1 MRARAAV
8 LICAWAGLLGAGE
21 LPGLHAPVRV
31 VWDSNAIPHIFAGS
45 DADAMAVL
53 GYLHARHRF
62 FQMDLLRRQASGTS
76 AELLGPAAL
85 AADIR
90 ARTLG
95 LRRAAEASWR
105 AHTEAVRALLEAYA
119 RGVNAWL
126 RDAGNA
132 LPVEYV
138 MLELTRASIP
148 EWSPVD
154 SLTIAK
160 ALAFQLSFDAELD
173 MALTVGLAA
182 AQRAGERRGFD
193 GSLLFF
199 EDVMRAAPFDPTVS
213 ITRSGGYPEGAARRE
228 VAREAWRPPRVD
240 ALLRSETVELARRFL
255 DRARAAPL
263 FEGTL
268 GPRGASNWWVLSGRL
283 TATGFPMLAS
293 DPHMTLS
300 SPPIWYEAHLMVSA
314 DPVRGPMN
322 VAGVTLPGVPGV
334 ILGCNER
341 LCWGAT
347 MTLLVLTDV
356 YEERLVMDPAT
367 LRPRATLFEGREEP
381 LAVIEQRYR
390 VNRTGNAV
398 RDDLAEAPVG
408 AFEGGL
414 TFIVP
419 RRNYGPI
426 VAVEPRGL
434 TTLIGLSVQYAGWG
448 PTREPQTFLEFA
460 RAGNV
465 VEFGQA
471 LRWFTFG
478 SQNWAC
484 ADADG
489 NIAYFTS
496 GEIPLREDL
505 ETLGRAD
512 GAPPYMIRDGTHR
525 YRHEWLPVR
534 SMQAGQALPY
544 EILPREE
551 MPHVYNPPE
560 GFVVNANN
568 DPVGL
573 TLGNDPLARRRA
585 TGGVYYL
592 SPGYDGGFR
601 ARRIAGL
608 IRDMVRRGER
618 MTLGVMAGIQ
628 ANHQMLDAEV
638 FVPHI
643 VAAWERAQRE
653 DAGETLRALARDR
666 EVAEAVAR
674 LRVWDFSTPTGI
686 REGFDP
692 GDDPEQL
699 AEPGHEE
706 VQASIAATLYSVW
719 RGQFIRLT
727 VDAALERAGLGELQ
741 PPDDQ
746 TLAALRRLLENYP
759 AMRGRGSSGLNFF
772 EAAGAR
778 TPEEARD
785 LLILRAM
792 RAGLDLLAG
801 EAFVSAF
808 LRSRNQD
815 DYRWGKLH
823 RVVFRHPLAG
833 IFNQPPEPP
842 GLPSPLLPGFARSGG
857 FQVVDASSHSARA
870 ASVHGFMFGS
880 GPSRRF
886 VAEVSPCGVLA
897 LESVPGP
904 QGLLPVGPGDAA
916 RLKRWLVNAYH
927 RLAISPAE
935 AEQDRVSEE
944 RFQPAGG
951 AWAASWRDG
960 AVVQRVS
967 RTIAQ
972 ELSKSAN

>member
-1 MRARAAV
+1 MRAKAV
-8 LICAWAGLLGAGE
+8 ALVCMWAGVSGAAT
-21 LPGLHAPVRV
+21 LPGLRAPVRV
-31 VWDSNAIPHIFAGS
+31 VWDSNVVPHILAES
-45 DADAMAVL
+45 DADAMTAL
-53 GYLHARHRF
+53 GYVHAGHRF

-95 LRRAAEASWR
+95 LRRAAEASWG
-105 AHTEAVRALLEAYA
+105 AHDHTMRALLEAYA

-126 RDAGNA
+126 RDPGSP
-132 LPVEYV
+132 LPPEYAA
-138 MLELTRASIP
+138 LELTRASIP
-148 EWSPVD
+148 EWTPVD

-193 GSLLFF
+193 GARLFF

-213 ITRSGGYPEGAARRE
+213 IAQFGALRAAAVRRAAGLE
-228 VAREAWRPPRVD
+228 WRPPRLD
-240 ALLRSETVELARRFL
+240 AVLRAETLDLARRYL
-255 DRARAAPL
+255 EQAARAPL

-268 GPRGASNWWVLSGRL
+268 GPRSASNWWVVSGRL

-293 DPHMTLS
+293 DPHLTLS
-300 SPPIWYEAHLMVSA
+300 TPPIWYEAHIVVRA

-347 MTLLVLTDV
+347 MNPLDVTDV
-356 YEERLVMDPAT
+356 YEERLVVDFAT
-367 LRPRATLFEGREEP
+367 LRPRATVFEGREEP
-381 LAVIEQRYR
+381 MVIIEQRYR
-390 VNRTGNAV
+390 VNRTGNGV
-398 RDDLAEAPVG
+398 RDDFLEAPVG
-408 AFEGGL
+408 PFEGGL

-419 RRNYGPI
+419 RRNNGPL
-426 VAVEPRGL
+426 VSVELRGL
-434 TTLIGLSVQYAGWG
+434 TTLTGLSVQYAGWG
-448 PTREPQTFLEFA
+448 PTREPQTFLELA

-496 GEIPLREDL
+496 GEMPLREDL
-505 ETLGRAD
+505 ETLGRPD
-512 GAPPYMIRDGTHR
+512 GAPPFLIRDGTHR
-525 YRHEWLPVR
+525 YRHEWLPAR
-534 SMQAGQALPY
+534 TMQAGQALPF

-568 DPVGL
+568 DPVGV

-601 ARRIAGL
+601 AGRIAGL
-608 IRDMVRRGER
+608 IRDMIRRGEP
-618 MTLGVMAGIQ
+618 MTLGVMASIQ
-628 ANHQMLDAEV
+628 ANHQMLDAEI

-643 VAAWERAQRE
+643 MAAWERAQRE
-653 DAGETLRALARDR
+653 DAGEALRVLARDR

-674 LRVWDFSTPTGI
+674 LRAWDFSTPTGMA
-686 REGFDP
+686 EGFDP
-692 GDDPEQL
+692 GDDPDRL
-699 AEPGHEE
+699 PEPSHEE

-727 VDAALERAGLGELQ
+727 VDAALVRLGLGELR

-746 TLAALRRLLENYP
+746 ALAALRRLLENFGT
-759 AMRGRGSSGLNFF
+759 MRGRGSSGVSFF
-772 EAAGAR
+772 ETEGAR
-778 TPEEARD
+778 GPEEARD

-792 RAGLDLLAG
+792 RAALDLLASD
-801 EAFVSAF
+801 AFAPAF
-808 LRSRNQD
+808 QRSRNMD
-815 DYRWGKLH
+815 DYRWGRLH
-823 RVVFRHPLAG
+823 RVIFRHPLG
-833 IFNQPPEPP
+833 GGFNQPPESGSP
-842 GLPSPLLPGFARSGG
+842 GALLPGFARSGG
-857 FQVVDASSHSARA
+857 FQVVDASSHGARA
-870 ASVHGFMFGS
+870 ASWQAFMFGS

-886 VAEVSPCGVLA
+886 VGEVSPRGVRA
-897 LESVPGP
+897 FQSVPGSQASIAAAP
-904 QGLLPVGPGDAA
+904 EGAA

-927 RLAISPAE
+927 RLAVTLAE
-935 AEQDRVSEE
+935 AEEDRASEE
-944 RFQPAGG
+944 LLTPAG
-951 AWAASWRDG
+951 R
-960 AVVQRVS
+960 
-967 RTIAQ
+967 
-972 ELSKSAN
+972 N